1 MMSDNQ
7 QNPTVNNILELFGRI
22 FSELNF
28 LSINLNIAFSQSNLN
43 DKEKTKKVL
52 ENMLINSELNSLL
65 HKIRANFIDMIKNSD
80 LQLPQQ
86 SNIQYSKQEL
96 DEKKIENT
104 DKKDVIHINKTL
116 QNTINFLN
124 NYFESEK

>member
-1 MMSDNQ
+1 MSDNQ